1 MHHFKKLSIP
11 LGAAALA
18 AALAVPAFAQVEEE
32 IVSGPKSRDQVI
44 AELEQARADGT
55 LAQLQGEHS
64 YAPDFDE
71 ARGMDVQYSNHQADA
86 DVTVGMSSDTSSEVR
101 FSAPAAGGQDTCP
114 GHGRAGTG
122 SRRRDAGASVERAG
136 VCAGVRGG
144 AFVHS
149 LIAPSDL
156 APAVTIRS
164 SGPTGTVLA

>member
-101 FSAPAAGGQDTCP
+101 FSAPAAGGKT
-114 GHGRAGTG
+114 RAQVMDELEQARADGTL
-122 SRRRDAGASVERAG
+122 ERLWSEQG
-136 VCAGVRGG
+136 Y
-144 AFVHS
+144 
-149 LIAPSDL
+149 APEFE
-156 APAVTIRS
+156 AARS
-164 SGPTGTVLA
+164 STR